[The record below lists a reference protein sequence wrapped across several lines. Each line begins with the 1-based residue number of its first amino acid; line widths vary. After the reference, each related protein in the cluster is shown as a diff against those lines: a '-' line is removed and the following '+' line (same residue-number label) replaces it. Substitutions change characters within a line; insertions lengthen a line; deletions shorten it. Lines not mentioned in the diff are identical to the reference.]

1 MIKKRATLKNDL
13 RKTILELF
21 SSKDM
26 YGYEVKKRIELDG
39 EKIEATRIYTILKE
53 LNDEG
58 LIIDRWERSS
68 SGPRRRIYSLDEKGR
83 DALKENLLE
92 AISLVHKHYGEY
104 LMSLYPK
111 VDIVGDILNRLLKG
125 MDGQKNIVYFTNQ
138 YYGMNTMMI
147 SRIQQMMPE
156 GRVYLIKP
164 RSVDITQ
171 DFQNVDIF
179 SGNYGDI
186 PLKDGFADILLIID
200 LPEEEQV
207 EASIKEWHRVLSPE
221 GSLGIIT
228 PSVLVKKR
236 VDPIDIGDYVEKHEH
251 EVLGQSNYIEGE
263 FLKKELRKLF
273 NKVEDQKIIHMT
285 FINAKQPKPL
295 Q

>member
-1 MIKKRATLKNDL
+1 MIKKRATLKNEL

-83 DALKENLLE
+83 DALKANLLE
-92 AISLVHKHYGEY
+92 AISLVHKHYGQY
-104 LMSLYPK
+104 LKSLYPK
-111 VDIVGDILNRLLKG
+111 VDIISDVLNLLNKG
-125 MDGQKNIVYFTNQ
+125 MDGKKNIGYFTNQ
-138 YYGMNTMMI
+138 NYGMLNIWI
-147 SRIQQMMPE
+147 SKHQQIMPE
-156 GRVYLIKP
+156 GRIYLIKP

-171 DFQNVDIF
+171 DFQNVDIL
-179 SGNYGDI
+179 SGNYEDI
-186 PLKDGFADILLIID
+186 PLKDGFTDILLIID
-200 LPEEEQV
+200 LPEEEQL

-221 GSLGIIT
+221 GNLGIIT
-228 PSVLVKKR
+228 PTVLVNER
-236 VDPIDIGDYVEKHEH
+236 VDPISIGDYVEKHEH
-251 EVLGQSNYIEGE
+251 EILGQSNYIDGE
-263 FLKKELRKLF
+263 YLKKELRKFF
-273 NKVEDQKIIHMT
+273 NNVEDQKIVHMT
-285 FINAKQPKPL
+285 FINANQPKPL